1 MNKLRLRFE
10 KTDRA
15 IYISHLDL
23 MRTMQ
28 RAFNRAGYALKYSEG
43 FNPRPQISIAL
54 PLSVGMG
61 SVCEIMD
68 FTLKEDP
75 DLAELPERLTQ
86 AMPEGIRVIEAYEP
100 QRKSALLKWLAIRGV
115 FEYDERDPA
124 VMCPALQAFF
134 DREEIVILR
143 RTKRGEGESDIRPA
157 IRSLSFTPG
166 EKCVALEGVIS
177 AQNPTL
183 NPDLLADALR
193 QLQPEIAPDFAK
205 FTRLET
211 YDESG
216 ELFR

>member
-23 MRTMQ
+23 
-28 RAFNRAGYALKYSEG
+28 
-43 FNPRPQISIAL
+43 IAL

-115 FEYDERDPA
+115 FEYGERDPA

-205 FTRLET
+205 FTRIET